1 MCQVYRRDEEEEK
14 EEPEVR
20 SSGADTWSAR
30 WHRFAVIF
38 LAILST
44 SKASGEGF

>member
-20 SSGADTWSAR
+20 SSGADTWRAR

-38 LAILST
+38 FMTSMAVAHVLS
-44 SKASGEGF
+44 G